1 MRHLSDGTLRRLVDE
16 PAGVADADRE
26 HVKNCAACL
35 SRLAAA
41 TEDAREISAALNV
54 DVAPDIDAGL
64 GRLSRALAGERP
76 TRAMEPVSSRRWRA
90 VLTSPVIAGVGVLA
104 LVGGASAAAANDWL
118 QVFRT
123 EQIAPVSV
131 TAADLVRLPD
141 LSGYG
146 DVAVGAEPRVRQV
159 AGASA
164 AEGATGLAAPEIG
177 GLPQGVTG
185 DPVFQVGDRVKATF
199 TFSAEKAAQTAEDAG
214 DTVPPPPAG
223 LDGAAFRLVAGPGL
237 AMVWSDARG
246 IPALVVARAVA
257 PSVYSSDVSF
267 ETVSDYL
274 LSLPGLP
281 ENLASQLR
289 TLSDEGNTL
298 PLPVP
303 AGVETGTADVAG
315 ATATVFASSDGSIG
329 GVVWVSDGIVT
340 LVAGTVSDDEALSVA
355 RELR

>member
-1 MRHLSDGTLRRLVDE
+1 MLRRLVDE

-26 HVKNCAACL
+26 HVRNCAACL

-41 TEDAREISAALNV
+41 KQDAIAASSALNV
-54 DVAPDIDAGL
+54 QVAPPDVDAGL
-64 GRLSRALAGERP
+64 GRLSRALADDHTTAARP
-76 TRAMEPVSSRRWRA
+76 TRWARRWRPA
-90 VLTSPVIAGVGVLA
+90 LTSPVIAGVGVLA

-131 TAADLVRLPD
+131 TAADLVQLPD

-146 DVAVGAEPRVRQV
+146 DLEVGAEPRMRQV
-159 AGASA
+159 TSASA
-164 AEGATGLAAPEIG
+164 AEAVTGLAAAEVG
-177 GLPQGVTG
+177 ALPQGVTG
-185 DPVFQVGDRVKATF
+185 RPVFQVGDQVRATF

-214 DTVPPPPAG
+214 DTLPPPPAG
-223 LDGAAFRLVAGPGL
+223 LEGAEFRLVAGPGL
-237 AMVWSDARG
+237 ATVWSDARG

-267 ETVSDYL
+267 ETASDYL

-281 ENLASQLR
+281 DNLASQLR
-289 TLSDEGNTL
+289 ALSDEGNTL

-303 AGVETGTADVAG
+303 AGVETGTADVSG
-315 ATATVFASSDGSIG
+315 ATATVFASSDGALA
-329 GVVWVSDGIVT
+329 GVVWVSDGVVT
-340 LVAGTVSDDEALSVA
+340 LVAGTVSADEALSVA